1 MRPVTEELVPR
12 DEARA
17 ALEARRELGPAYE
30 DELVERCAEQ
40 IEKRLEGRLAQ
51 QRPADQGTAIVIV
64 SLIAA
69 IPLLGIA
76 AGTVGLAGVIAVCAA
91 LVLVNWVARR

>member
-1 MRPVTEELVPR
+1 MTEELVPR

-30 DELVERCAEQ
+30 DELVERFAEQ
-40 IEKRLEGRLAQ
+40 IEQRLEDRLAAK
-51 QRPADQGTAIVIV
+51 RPADQGRPAIVII
-64 SLIAA
+64 SLITA

-76 AGTVGLAGVIAVCAA
+76 AGTVGLAGIIAVCTA
-91 LVLVNWVARR
+91 LVLVNWIARN

>member
-1 MRPVTEELVPR
+1 MTEELVPR

-30 DELVERCAEQ
+30 DELVERFADR
-40 IEKRLEGRLAQ
+40 IEERLADRLPAK
-51 QRPADQGTAIVIV
+51 RPADQGTAIVIV

-76 AGTVGLAGVIAVCAA
+76 AGTVGLAGVIAVCTA
-91 LVLVNWVARR
+91 LVLVNWIARN

>member
-1 MRPVTEELVPR
+1 MPR

-30 DELVERCAEQ
+30 DELVERFADRIEQ
-40 IEKRLEGRLAQ
+40 RLADRLPEK
-51 QRPADQGTAIVIV
+51 RPADQGTAIVIV
-64 SLIAA
+64 SLLAA

-76 AGTVGLAGVIAVCAA
+76 AGTVGLAGVIAVCTA
-91 LVLVNWVARR
+91 LVLVNWVARN

>member
-1 MRPVTEELVPR
+1 VTEELVPR

-30 DELVERCAEQ
+30 DELVERFAEQ
-40 IEKRLEGRLAQ
+40 IEKRLEARLAAK
-51 QRPADQGTAIVIV
+51 RPADQSPAIAII
-64 SLIAA
+64 SLITA

-91 LVLVNWVARR
+91 LVLVNWVARK

>member
-1 MRPVTEELVPR
+1 MRLVKEELVPR

-17 ALEARRELGPAYE
+17 ALEARRELGPDYE
-30 DELVERCAEQ
+30 DELVERFAER
-40 IEKRLEGRLAQ
+40 IERRLGDRLPAT
-51 QRPADQGTAIVIV
+51 RPADQSTAIVIV

-76 AGTVGLAGVIAVCAA
+76 AGTVGLSGVIAVCAA
-91 LVLVNWVARR
+91 LVLLNWVVRN

>member
-1 MRPVTEELVPR
+1 MTEELVPR

-30 DELVERCAEQ
+30 DELVERFADR
-40 IEKRLEGRLAQ
+40 IEERLADRLPAK
-51 QRPADQGTAIVIV
+51 RPADQGTAIVIV

-69 IPLLGIA
+69 SPLLGIA
-76 AGTVGLAGVIAVCAA
+76 AGTVGLAGVIAVCTA
-91 LVLVNWVARR
+91 LVLVNWIARN

>member
-1 MRPVTEELVPR
+1 MTEELVPR

-30 DELVERCAEQ
+30 DELAERFAEQ
-40 IEKRLEGRLAQ
+40 IEKRLEDRLPAK
-51 QRPADQGTAIVIV
+51 RPADQGTAIVIV
-64 SLIAA
+64 SLIVA

-91 LVLVNWVARR
+91 LVLVCWFARN

>member
-1 MRPVTEELVPR
+1 MTEELVPR

-30 DELVERCAEQ
+30 DELVERFADRIEQ
-40 IEKRLEGRLAQ
+40 RLADRRPAK
-51 QRPADQGTAIVIV
+51 RPADQGTAIVIV

-76 AGTVGLAGVIAVCAA
+76 AGTVGLAGVIAVCTA
-91 LVLVNWVARR
+91 LVLVNWIARS

>member
-1 MRPVTEELVPR
+1 MRLVTGDLVPR

-17 ALEARRELGPAYE
+17 ALEARRELGPDYE
-30 DELVERCAEQ
+30 DELAERFAEQ
-40 IEKRLEGRLAQ
+40 IEKRLEGRLSQ

-76 AGTVGLAGVIAVCAA
+76 AGTVGLAGVIAVCTA